1 MKKLKKKIIE
11 QYKRIVTRIIIFSVI
26 TLFIIF
32 PLITLFGISYAA
44 VKFTNNTSE
53 GRCGMRF
60 ISNKWDPE
68 KVNEFSGYYGEK
80 CSFDFGLMKSEIYQE
95 MSPKR
100 INYTSMLGLNQYA
113 KFFKNKFNDQY
124 KLNIKNFKIN
134 TTVDDLTLNGMIMQ
148 LDFAPDNGL
157 SDINVRP
164 LTPNIAEDKNMSII
178 NSETNELIEYNI
190 ENHKKTIIIHHGFQS
205 NMWAMGYQIYP
216 LLRSGYT
223 VIIYNA
229 RNHGDSAEAQ
239 VTLSFNEGFD
249 LRDIINYS
257 LGRKTD
263 IDNNNIDSQY
273 LNSEYGL
280 YGFSMGGATVL
291 RFATQLNDDEKIK
304 EKLKFVIMES
314 GFIDL
319 EVLLKAMII
328 NVSRLPEWL
337 VYPGAKMWWRNLKK
351 IPIEQIRPH
360 IGINEIPKIPLYIT
374 YGGKDNVIPL
384 EMSSALYTQKIVS
397 EEKQENKI
405 ISKIMQVKFANHGS
419 VPYLGDLSNNN
430 DVISQIPTYNWR
442 NAILNFIKKYM

>member
-11 QYKRIVTRIIIFSVI
+11 QYKKIVTRIVIFSI
-26 TLFIIF
+26 IILFIIF
-32 PLITLFGISYAA
+32 PLTTLFGISYAA

-60 ISNKWDPE
+60 ISNKWNLE
-68 KVNEFSGYYGEK
+68 KLNEFSGYYGEK

-95 MSPKR
+95 ISPKK
-100 INYTSMLGLNQYA
+100 INYTAMLKLNQYA

-134 TTVDDLTLNGMIMQ
+134 TTIDNLTLNGMIMR
-148 LDFAPDNGL
+148 LDKDLDHGQK
-157 SDINVRP
+157 DINVRP
-164 LTPNIAEDKNMSII
+164 LTPHVAEDQSMSII
-178 NSETNELIEYNI
+178 NSETNELIKYKI
-190 ENHKKTIIIHHGFQS
+190 ENRKKTIIMHHGFQS
-205 NMWAMGYQIYP
+205 NMWAMSYQIYP

-229 RNHGDSAEAQ
+229 RNHGNSAEAQ

-257 LGRKTD
+257 LGHKKD
-263 IDNNNIDSQY
+263 IDNNIID
-273 LNSEYGL
+273 NKNDEYGL

-304 EKLKFVIMES
+304 DKLKFVIMES

-319 EVLLKAMII
+319 EVLLKAMIVNI
-328 NVSRLPEWL
+328 SRLPEWL
-337 VYPGAKMWWRNLKK
+337 VYPGAKMWWKKLKK
-351 IPIEQIRPH
+351 IPIDQIRPH
-360 IGINEIPKIPLYIT
+360 SGINKIPKIPLYIT

-397 EEKQENKI
+397 EEKQENEI

-419 VPYLGDLSNNN
+419 VPFLGDLSNNN
-430 DVISQIPTYNWR
+430 DVISQKPTYNWR
-442 NAILNFIKKYM
+442 NAILNFIKKHMK